1 MLSGGVFTQPT
12 DERST
17 IDNVQYRM
25 PFLTNSLHVAQRM
38 NVATDLKWLWAAKMN
53 AKKTIT
59 RNEIS
64 CKNCKFLYKY
74 LLVFSRVSVM
84 LHHHIS
90 KWCRWEKVADIKKK
104 KQKNM
109 RKMNETKQRKKKLK
123 QQQKEYRTPEDS
135 SWFYSMDDDIRR
147 QNAKIQHHFR
157 QQITLLSHHPKCE
170 RINICCENT
179 HGLKDHLFHTEFSKR
194 FTTN

>member
-104 KQKNM
+104 TKKICA
-109 RKMNETKQRKKKLK
+109 KWTKQNNEKKIK

>member
-104 KQKNM
+104 TKKICA
-109 RKMNETKQRKKKLK
+109 KWTKQNNEKKNSNNSKKNTVLQRIQVDFIPWMTIYDDK
-123 QQQKEYRTPEDS
+123 MQKSNTIFGNKSRFYLIIRNVNALTYAVKIRTD
-135 SWFYSMDDDIRR
+135 
-147 QNAKIQHHFR
+147 
-157 QQITLLSHHPKCE
+157 
-170 RINICCENT
+170 
-179 HGLKDHLFHTEFSKR
+179 
-194 FTTN
+194 